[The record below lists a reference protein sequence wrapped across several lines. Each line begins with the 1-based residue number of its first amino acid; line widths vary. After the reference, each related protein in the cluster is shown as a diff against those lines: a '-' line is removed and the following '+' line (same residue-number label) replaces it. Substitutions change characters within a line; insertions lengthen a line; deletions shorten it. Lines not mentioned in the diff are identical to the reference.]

1 MFLEQFRFEI
11 EEYFVSKKR
20 GVAVAGRIQKG
31 KIHNKAEVSVVD
43 EKNNILCTTKIVD
56 IDWFGRYK
64 TEYAQAEEGQNILIL
79 FPFRCQKMILKAKAV
94 VILEKEEKI

>member
-1 MFLEQFRFEI
+1 M
-11 EEYFVSKKR
+11 
-20 GVAVAGRIQKG
+20 
-31 KIHNKAEVSVVD
+31 

>member
-43 EKNNILCTTKIVD
+43 GKK
-56 IDWFGRYK
+56 
-64 TEYAQAEEGQNILIL
+64 
-79 FPFRCQKMILKAKAV
+79 
-94 VILEKEEKI
+94 